1 MSYWGKEKNHLTWM
15 WIHASFILKEEAVKS
30 NTYWFQS
37 ASRRDMFISSF
48 QKSFTGGP
56 GQDVSGP
63 KQSYISLM
71 FSYFSLNSITWESV
85 FPEMGH
91 YV

>member
-1 MSYWGKEKNHLTWM
+1 
-15 WIHASFILKEEAVKS
+15 
-30 NTYWFQS
+30 
-37 ASRRDMFISSF
+37 MFISSF